1 MIKPSGFTSRFF
13 HPESGSEP
21 SSGSSESLSEEE
33 ARRLL
38 QEIRDRA
45 EERQEELAVG
55 TEVSGGGARLVMMIP
70 CCVPDGHGR
79 CGVGGLAIG
88 GGCRYSV

>member
-1 MIKPSGFTSRFF
+1 MNPTEGDSGDQNQAASPQDSTST
-13 HPESGSEP
+13 PESGSEP

-45 EERQEELAVG
+45 EERQEEL
-55 TEVSGGGARLVMMIP
+55 SARQSRSRV
-70 CCVPDGHGR
+70 VERDW
-79 CGVGGLAIG
+79 
-88 GGCRYSV
+88 